1 MSTARRLLPAGLRR
15 RLRTIAGGL
24 VAPASPTVP
33 HVDPSGSS
41 LEAIRQARIGVAAMF
56 LRGSGIE
63 IGALHLPLQMPEG
76 ASVKYVD
83 RMSAADLRHHY
94 VELAELPIVDV
105 DIIDN
110 GETLATFSNAGQD
123 FIVANHFLEHCQDP
137 IRTAS
142 SLFRVLKT
150 GGVLFMAVPDKRWT
164 FDHERPC
171 TPLEHLLRDHAEGPE
186 WSKRAHFE
194 EWTRLV
200 NHTTDEAKADE
211 ETRHLINIDYSIH
224 FHVWDAPALIGFLTT
239 LRQFLSFELELILR
253 NGPET
258 IFVLRKTA

>member
-1 MSTARRLLPAGLRR
+1 MFTARRLLPSGLRR
-15 RLRTIAGGL
+15 RLRTVANSLG
-24 VAPASPTVP
+24 APASPAVP
-33 HVDPSGSS
+33 HFDPSGNS
-41 LEAIRQARIGVAAMF
+41 LEAIHQARVGVAAMF

-63 IGALHLPLQMPEG
+63 IGALHLPLTIPDG

-105 DIIDN
+105 DIVDN
-110 GETLATFSNAGQD
+110 GETLATFRDAGQD

-137 IRTAS
+137 IRTIAN
-142 SLFRVLKT
+142 LFRVLKT

-171 TPLEHLLRDHAEGPE
+171 TPVEHLMRDYAEGPA
-186 WSKRAHFE
+186 WSKRQHFE

-200 NHTTDEAKADE
+200 NHTTDATKADE

-239 LRQFLSFELELILR
+239 LRQFLSFELELFLR

-258 IFVLRKTA
+258 VLILRKTT